1 MVLSSLAQVLP
12 FVFVTNASL
21 SPDIPDPIVPPIA
34 LEAPE
39 GLHEERKRFL
49 VRTFRRI
56 FQLENP
62 QIDLGAGASKEA
74 ADHLLP
80 YGVLL
85 NRDEPCATDVADRQM
100 ERFGRVAGYDSFHWA
115 WFPENKTLRD
125 TSYKMFVITRIKLGD
140 VRSYLT
146 DESFIQEVARELAEG
161 AGYDGYLSGRDIEF
175 SRTECAG
182 FDLYQ
187 IELSDTRG

>member
-1 MVLSSLAQVLP
+1 MGISSFLQVLP
-12 FVFVTNASL
+12 LAFLTDAALV
-21 SPDIPDPIVPPIA
+21 PDIPQAHPTPLAI
-34 LEAPE
+34 EAPE
-39 GLHEERKRFL
+39 GLHEARKQFL

-62 QIDLGAGASKEA
+62 DIELGNGTSKQA

-85 NRDEPCATDVADRQM
+85 DQTDPCATDVADRQI

-115 WFPENKTLRD
+115 WYPENKALRN
-125 TSYKMFVITRIKLGD
+125 TGYKMYLITRMQLGD
-140 VRSYLT
+140 VMSYLS
-146 DESFIQEVARELAEG
+146 DGDFLSDVARDIADNTK
-161 AGYDGYLSGRDIEF
+161 YDGYLNNRKIEL

-187 IELSDTRG
+187 IELS